1 MSVGLAVSVHWFIGS
16 LVHWYIGTLVH
27 WFIGSSV
34 RLGSSVHR
42 YVLFHRFIGTSWFIG
57 SLVSVYR
64 CIIGIS
70 LYRCIGVVWR
80 IGVSWYR

>member
-1 MSVGLAVSVHWFIGS
+1 MGLAVSVHWFIGS

-42 YVLFHRFIGTSWFIG
+42 YVLVHWFIG
-57 SLVSVYR
+57 IGVSMHNWYIVVSVYR
-64 CIIGIS
+64 CC
-70 LYRCIGVVWR
+70 LAYWCIVVS
-80 IGVSWYR
+80 VKSKK